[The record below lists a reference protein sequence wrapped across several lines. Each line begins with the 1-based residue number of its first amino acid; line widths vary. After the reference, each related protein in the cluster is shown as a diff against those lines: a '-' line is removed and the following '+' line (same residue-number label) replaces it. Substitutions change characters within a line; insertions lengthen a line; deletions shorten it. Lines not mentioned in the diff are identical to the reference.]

1 MTTATS
7 RVPCSG
13 PVTQRPYVSN
23 LAKQPLYYMVYIS
36 KSYTDT
42 VKGTIYAL
50 FSQSNFKI
58 INFLLYNQEKPEK
71 LNDFANH
78 ATGRAR
84 GPGRLRPVFLAAK
97 ELYSVIP

>member
-1 MTTATS
+1 M
-7 RVPCSG
+7 PC
-13 PVTQRPYVSN
+13 
-23 LAKQPLYYMVYIS
+23 
-36 KSYTDT
+36 
-42 VKGTIYAL
+42 
-50 FSQSNFKI
+50 SQSNFKI